1 MRNQWVGRAA
11 KMREKARNDS
21 VCCQNCKKS
30 NRKYIVHFCGAQK
43 PRPHKAAGAGVTQR
57 RKAAAGLL

>member
-11 KMREKARNDS
+11 KMRGKARDDS
-21 VCCQNCKKS
+21 ACSQ
-30 NRKYIVHFCGAQK
+30 NRKKINRKDIAHFCGAQK
-43 PRPHKAAGAGVTQR
+43 PRPLYAAGAGVTQR

>member
-11 KMREKARNDS
+11 KMRGKARGDS
-21 VCCQNCKKS
+21 VCRQNRKKS
-30 NRKYIVHFCGAQK
+30 NRKYIAYFCGAQK
-43 PRPHKAAGAGVTQR
+43 PRPLYAAGAGVTQR

>member
-11 KMREKARNDS
+11 KMRGKACNDS
-21 VCCQNCKKS
+21 VCSQ
-30 NRKYIVHFCGAQK
+30 NRKKTNRKDIVHFCGAQK
-43 PRPHKAAGAGVTQR
+43 PRPLYAAGAGVTQR

>member
-11 KMREKARNDS
+11 KMRGKAHDDS
-21 VCCQNCKKS
+21 VCSQ
-30 NRKYIVHFCGAQK
+30 NRKKTNRKDIAHFCGAQK